1 MKPLGQL
8 MLRSNLG
15 SGKDSTDCLN
25 RLVCWELSGSP
36 WLQNLLLAGKL
47 LPQEKQS
54 VCGFSFFLFFMLRLL
69 ALGIKMMPRRR
80 PLQGV
85 RWEPDTHTVN
95 GSGEQEKKA
104 RSGPTETRK
113 EETVLGTFSLS
124 TTWMLEKITFWNDSQ
139 TCDHE
144 DQPSLGG
151 GAAIFTCTIVQ
162 F

>member
-25 RLVCWELSGSP
+25 RLACWELSGSP
-36 WLQNLLLAGKL
+36 WLQNLLLAGKFVTSGKAKCL
-47 LPQEKQS
+47 WVFFLP
-54 VCGFSFFLFFMLRLL
+54 FFLFFHVKAPGFGNKDDAMKR
-69 ALGIKMMPRRR
+69 
-80 PLQGV
+80 
-85 RWEPDTHTVN
+85 TSS

-104 RSGPTETRK
+104 RFGHTETRK
-113 EETVLGTFSLS
+113 EETVPGTFSLS
-124 TTWMLEKITFWNDSQ
+124 TTWMLEKTAFWNDSQ

-144 DQPSLGG
+144 DKPSLGG
-151 GAAIFTCTIVQ
+151 GAAIFIRTIVQ

>member
-25 RLVCWELSGSP
+25 RLACWELSGSP

-54 VCGFSFFLFFMLRLL
+54 VCGFSFFLFHVKAPGFGNKDDAMKR
-69 ALGIKMMPRRR
+69 
-80 PLQGV
+80 
-85 RWEPDTHTVN
+85 TSS

-104 RSGPTETRK
+104 RFGHTETRK

-124 TTWMLEKITFWNDSQ
+124 TTWVLEKIAFWNDSQ

-144 DQPSLGG
+144 DKPSIDG
-151 GAAIFTCTIVQ
+151 GAAIFIRTIVQ